1 MGPDRR
7 RWSPV
12 QVLAGV
18 VVGMLAAG
26 LVVPALVGTRST
38 TTVAADGPA
47 GSPSAAGATAGAD
60 VDGGTTTTTA
70 PGSGGAAGGT
80 TAATAVGGGAGSAS
94 AAASAGATDSTPIK
108 VGFTLFDVGGAS
120 RLGFP
125 IGADPA
131 QQRQAWQAMV
141 TQVNAE
147 GGINGRPVQPVFST
161 YDLTNADSQQASC
174 LALTQDARV
183 FAVLGG
189 YNYPA
194 ASLCVVDSNRTLLV
208 NNNAFSL
215 EELYRS
221 GRHVSI
227 FPRSTRMMA
236 NFARRMAAAGQI
248 KGKKIGILDDLGGDP
263 TKSVINALVAQVES
277 HGGDVV
283 HQSVLSGDLA
293 SGSSRIPIE
302 VNQMRSAGVE
312 VVLLLAS
319 PLFGTQFVQ
328 QADSQRWQP
337 VYAGSDWDVWYTDTG
352 AQNMPAGFEGAY
364 SVVTVRTGEWRVGAP
379 VPPRAAECIR
389 IFEQVTKTKAPE
401 RGQDFHGSILQIC
414 DTFLLFTRIARA
426 APTLD
431 QASFM
436 AAAQRVGRVETAA
449 WGGGSLG
456 PGKFDLNDATRII
469 RWHLDCKCWKPA
481 TPFEG

>member
-1 MGPDRR
+1 M
-7 RWSPV
+7 
-12 QVLAGV
+12 LAGV

-26 LVVPALVGTRST
+26 VLVPAV
-38 TTVAADGPA
+38 V
-47 GSPSAAGATAGAD
+47 
-60 VDGGTTTTTA
+60 GTTTTTTVATDLPSVTSA
-70 PGSGGAAGGT
+70 PAAIDTAAGGAT
-80 TAATAVGGGAGSAS
+80 TTTVTTPGTVGGTTPTTGTVGP
-94 AAASAGATDSTPIK
+94 AAASGATPRRDTTPVK

-120 RLGFP
+120 KLGFP

-141 TQVNAE
+141 AYVNAD
-147 GGINGRPVQPVFST
+147 GGINGRPIQPVWST
-161 YDLTNADSQQASC
+161 YDLTNGDSQQASC
-174 LALTQDARV
+174 LALTQDAHV

-194 ASLCVVDSNRTLLV
+194 ASLCVVDANRTLLL

-221 GRHVSI
+221 GRHLSI

-236 NFARRMAAAGQI
+236 NFARRMAAAGQV

-263 TKSVINALVAQVES
+263 TKSVAAALVAQVEAL
-277 HGGDVV
+277 GGDVV
-283 HQSVLSGDLA
+283 HQSILSGDLA
-293 SGSSRIPIE
+293 SGSSRIPVE
-302 VNQMRSAGVE
+302 VNQMRAAGVD

-337 VYAGSDWDVWYTDTG
+337 TYAGSDWDVWYSDTG
-352 AQNMPAGFEGAY
+352 AQNMPAGFDGAY
-364 SVVTVRTGEWRVGAP
+364 SVVTVRTGEWRTGTPEPSPAV
-379 VPPRAAECIR
+379 RCRQIY
-389 IFEQVTKTKAPE
+389 EQMTKTKAPP
-401 RGQDFHGSILQIC
+401 RGTDFHGSILQIC
-414 DTFLLFTRIARA
+414 DTFLLFARIARA

-436 AAAQRVGRVETAA
+436 AAAQRTGRVEEAA